1 MIIAID
7 GPAAS
12 GKSTTAIGVAKRLG
26 ITYLDTGAMYRAVT
40 FGLIENDIKFEDS
53 SELDNYLKQIKL
65 KLSETKSGVM
75 LKLDGRNISEE
86 IRSSMVT
93 ENVSE
98 VSALKNV
105 RHAMVLIQRKIAKKN
120 DCILEGRD
128 IGTVVFPNADFKFF
142 LIADE
147 KVRAKRRQND
157 LKKMGEVKSID
168 NVTRDIIKRDYKDS
182 NRKPITNKEIAKR
195 LKISESTVSRIVK
208 NKYIQLPDKLIP
220 LKELLQKKVN
230 KGEEGRDVTPKELR
244 DYISLLISEE
254 NSEKPLSDEKI
265 RTLLSTNHLIK
276 VARRTVTKYREVA
289 GIGSSRTRRTD

>member
-12 GKSTTAIGVAKRLG
+12 GKSTTAIGVAKCLG

-65 KLSETKSGVM
+65 KLSETKSGVK
-75 LKLDGRNISEE
+75 LNLDGRNISKE
-86 IRSSMVT
+86 IRSSKVT

-98 VSALKNV
+98 VSALKSV
-105 RHAMVLIQRKIAKKN
+105 RDSMVLIQRKMAKKN

-128 IGTVVFPNADFKFF
+128 IGTVVFPDADFKFF

-157 LKKMGEVKSID
+157 LKKMGEQKSID

-182 NRKPITNKEIAKR
+182 TRKHSPLIKSENAIIIDTSNLGINKVID
-195 LKISESTVSRIVK
+195 KIVNI
-208 NKYIQLPDKLIP
+208 
-220 LKELLQKKVN
+220 VN
-230 KGEEGRDVTPKELR
+230 KKG
-244 DYISLLISEE
+244 
-254 NSEKPLSDEKI
+254 
-265 RTLLSTNHLIK
+265 H
-276 VARRTVTKYREVA
+276 
-289 GIGSSRTRRTD
+289 

>member
-12 GKSTTAIGVAKRLG
+12 GKSTTAIGVAKCLG

-157 LKKMGEVKSID
+157 LKKIGEQKSID

-182 NRKPITNKEIAKR
+182 TRKHSPLIRSENAIIIDTSKLGINKVID
-195 LKISESTVSRIVK
+195 KIVNI
-208 NKYIQLPDKLIP
+208 
-220 LKELLQKKVN
+220 VN
-230 KGEEGRDVTPKELR
+230 KKG
-244 DYISLLISEE
+244 
-254 NSEKPLSDEKI
+254 
-265 RTLLSTNHLIK
+265 H
-276 VARRTVTKYREVA
+276 
-289 GIGSSRTRRTD
+289 

>member
-65 KLSETKSGVM
+65 RLSETKSGVI
-75 LKLDGRNISEE
+75 LNLDGRNISKE
-86 IRSSMVT
+86 IRSSKVT

-105 RHAMVLIQRKIAKKN
+105 RDSMVLIQRKMAKKN

-157 LKKMGEVKSID
+157 LKKMGEQKSID
-168 NVTRDIIKRDYKDS
+168 NVTRDIIKRDHKDS
-182 NRKPITNKEIAKR
+182 TRKHSPLIKSENAIIIDTSNLGINKVID
-195 LKISESTVSRIVK
+195 KIVNI
-208 NKYIQLPDKLIP
+208 
-220 LKELLQKKVN
+220 VN
-230 KGEEGRDVTPKELR
+230 KKG
-244 DYISLLISEE
+244 
-254 NSEKPLSDEKI
+254 
-265 RTLLSTNHLIK
+265 H
-276 VARRTVTKYREVA
+276 
-289 GIGSSRTRRTD
+289 

>member
-65 KLSETKSGVM
+65 KLSETKSGVK
-75 LKLDGRNISEE
+75 LNLDGRNISKD
-86 IRSSMVT
+86 IRSSKVT

-98 VSALKNV
+98 VSALKSV
-105 RHAMVLIQRKIAKKN
+105 RDSMVLIQRKMAKKN

-128 IGTVVFPNADFKFF
+128 IGTVVFPDADFKFF

-157 LKKMGEVKSID
+157 LKKMGEQKSID

-182 NRKPITNKEIAKR
+182 TRKN
-195 LKISESTVSRIVK
+195 S
-208 NKYIQLPDKLIP
+208 P
-220 LKELLQKKVN
+220 LKKSEDANIIDTSDLGINEVIDKIVNIVN
-230 KGEEGRDVTPKELR
+230 KKG
-244 DYISLLISEE
+244 
-254 NSEKPLSDEKI
+254 
-265 RTLLSTNHLIK
+265 H
-276 VARRTVTKYREVA
+276 
-289 GIGSSRTRRTD
+289 

>member
-65 KLSETKSGVM
+65 KLSETKSGVI
-75 LKLDGRNISEE
+75 LNLDGRNISKE
-86 IRSSMVT
+86 IRSSKVT

-98 VSALKNV
+98 VSALKSV
-105 RHAMVLIQRKIAKKN
+105 RDSMVIIQRKIAKKN

-147 KVRAKRRQND
+147 RSRAKRRQND
-157 LKKMGEVKSID
+157 LKNMGEKKSID
-168 NVTRDIIKRDYKDS
+168 NVIRDINKRDYKDS
-182 NRKPITNKEIAKR
+182 TRKH
-195 LKISESTVSRIVK
+195 S
-208 NKYIQLPDKLIP
+208 P
-220 LKELLQKKVN
+220 LKKSENAIIIDNSNLGINKVIDKIVNIVN
-230 KGEEGRDVTPKELR
+230 KKG
-244 DYISLLISEE
+244 
-254 NSEKPLSDEKI
+254 
-265 RTLLSTNHLIK
+265 H
-276 VARRTVTKYREVA
+276 
-289 GIGSSRTRRTD
+289 

>member
-40 FGLIENDIKFEDS
+40 FGLIKNDIKFEDS

-65 KLSETKSGVM
+65 KLSETKSGVI
-75 LKLDGRNISEE
+75 LNLDGRNVSKE
-86 IRSSMVT
+86 IRSSKVT

-98 VSALKNV
+98 VSALKSV
-105 RHAMVLIQRKIAKKN
+105 RDSMVIIQRKLAKKN

-157 LKKMGEVKSID
+157 LKIMGEKKSIE
-168 NVTRDIIKRDYKDS
+168 NVIKDINKRDNKDS
-182 NRKPITNKEIAKR
+182 TRKHSPLTKSEDAIIIDTSNLGINKVID
-195 LKISESTVSRIVK
+195 KIVNI
-208 NKYIQLPDKLIP
+208 
-220 LKELLQKKVN
+220 VN
-230 KGEEGRDVTPKELR
+230 KKG
-244 DYISLLISEE
+244 
-254 NSEKPLSDEKI
+254 
-265 RTLLSTNHLIK
+265 H
-276 VARRTVTKYREVA
+276 
-289 GIGSSRTRRTD
+289 

>member
-12 GKSTTAIGVAKRLG
+12 GKSTTAIGVAKCLG

-65 KLSETKSGVM
+65 KLSETKSGVI
-75 LKLDGRNISEE
+75 LNLDGRNISKE
-86 IRSSMVT
+86 IRSSKVT

-157 LKKMGEVKSID
+157 LKKMGEQKSID

-182 NRKPITNKEIAKR
+182 NRKHSPLIRSENAIIIDTSNLGINKVID
-195 LKISESTVSRIVK
+195 KIVNI
-208 NKYIQLPDKLIP
+208 
-220 LKELLQKKVN
+220 VN
-230 KGEEGRDVTPKELR
+230 KKG
-244 DYISLLISEE
+244 
-254 NSEKPLSDEKI
+254 
-265 RTLLSTNHLIK
+265 H
-276 VARRTVTKYREVA
+276 
-289 GIGSSRTRRTD
+289 

>member
-12 GKSTTAIGVAKRLG
+12 GKSTTAIGVAKCLG

-65 KLSETKSGVM
+65 KLSETKSGVI
-75 LKLDGRNISEE
+75 LNLDGRNISKE
-86 IRSSMVT
+86 IRSSKVT

-98 VSALKNV
+98 VSALKSV
-105 RHAMVLIQRKIAKKN
+105 RDSMVLIQRKMAKKN

-128 IGTVVFPNADFKFF
+128 IGTVVFPDADFKFF

-157 LKKMGEVKSID
+157 LKKMGEQKSID
-168 NVTRDIIKRDYKDS
+168 NVTTDIIKRDHKDS
-182 NRKPITNKEIAKR
+182 TRKHSPLIKSENAIIIDTSNLDINKVID
-195 LKISESTVSRIVK
+195 KIVNI
-208 NKYIQLPDKLIP
+208 
-220 LKELLQKKVN
+220 VN
-230 KGEEGRDVTPKELR
+230 KKG
-244 DYISLLISEE
+244 
-254 NSEKPLSDEKI
+254 
-265 RTLLSTNHLIK
+265 H
-276 VARRTVTKYREVA
+276 
-289 GIGSSRTRRTD
+289 

>member
-12 GKSTTAIGVAKRLG
+12 GKSTTAIGVAKCLG

-40 FGLIENDIKFEDS
+40 FGLIQNDIKFEDS

-65 KLSETKSGVM
+65 KLSETKSGVI
-75 LKLDGRNISEE
+75 LNLDGRNISKE
-86 IRSSMVT
+86 IRSSKVT

-98 VSALKNV
+98 VSALKSV
-105 RHAMVLIQRKIAKKN
+105 RDSMVLIQRKMAKKN

-128 IGTVVFPNADFKFF
+128 IGTVVFPDADFKFF

-157 LKKMGEVKSID
+157 LKKMGEQKSID

-182 NRKPITNKEIAKR
+182 TRKHSPLIKSENAIIIDTSNLGINKVID
-195 LKISESTVSRIVK
+195 KIVNI
-208 NKYIQLPDKLIP
+208 
-220 LKELLQKKVN
+220 VN
-230 KGEEGRDVTPKELR
+230 KKG
-244 DYISLLISEE
+244 
-254 NSEKPLSDEKI
+254 
-265 RTLLSTNHLIK
+265 H
-276 VARRTVTKYREVA
+276 
-289 GIGSSRTRRTD
+289 

>member
-65 KLSETKSGVM
+65 RLSETKSGVI
-75 LKLDGRNISEE
+75 LNLDGRNISKE
-86 IRSSMVT
+86 IRSSKVT

-105 RHAMVLIQRKIAKKN
+105 RDSMVLIQRKMAKKN

-147 KVRAKRRQND
+147 IVRAKRRQND
-157 LKKMGEVKSID
+157 LKKMGEQKSID
-168 NVTRDIIKRDYKDS
+168 NVTRDIIKRDHKDS
-182 NRKPITNKEIAKR
+182 TRKHSPLIKSENAIIIDTSNLGINKVID
-195 LKISESTVSRIVK
+195 KIVNI
-208 NKYIQLPDKLIP
+208 
-220 LKELLQKKVN
+220 VN
-230 KGEEGRDVTPKELR
+230 KKG
-244 DYISLLISEE
+244 
-254 NSEKPLSDEKI
+254 
-265 RTLLSTNHLIK
+265 H
-276 VARRTVTKYREVA
+276 
-289 GIGSSRTRRTD
+289 

>member
-12 GKSTTAIGVAKRLG
+12 GKSTTAIGVAKCLG

-65 KLSETKSGVM
+65 KLSETKTGVI
-75 LKLDGRNISEE
+75 LNLDGRNISKE
-86 IRSSMVT
+86 IRSSKVT

-98 VSALKNV
+98 VSALKSV
-105 RHAMVLIQRKIAKKN
+105 RDSMVLIQRKMAKKN

-128 IGTVVFPNADFKFF
+128 IGTVVFPDADFKFF
-142 LIADE
+142 LIANE

-157 LKKMGEVKSID
+157 LKKMGEQKSID

-182 NRKPITNKEIAKR
+182 TRKHSPLIKSENAIIIDTSNLDINKVID
-195 LKISESTVSRIVK
+195 KIVNI
-208 NKYIQLPDKLIP
+208 
-220 LKELLQKKVN
+220 VN
-230 KGEEGRDVTPKELR
+230 KKG
-244 DYISLLISEE
+244 
-254 NSEKPLSDEKI
+254 
-265 RTLLSTNHLIK
+265 H
-276 VARRTVTKYREVA
+276 
-289 GIGSSRTRRTD
+289 

>member
-12 GKSTTAIGVAKRLG
+12 GKSTTAIGVAKCLG

-65 KLSETKSGVM
+65 KLSETKSGVI
-75 LKLDGRNISEE
+75 LNLDGRNISKE
-86 IRSSMVT
+86 IRSSKVT

-98 VSALKNV
+98 VSALKSV
-105 RHAMVLIQRKIAKKN
+105 RDSMILIQRKMAKKN

-128 IGTVVFPNADFKFF
+128 IGTVVFPDADFKFF

-157 LKKMGEVKSID
+157 LKKMGEQKSID

-182 NRKPITNKEIAKR
+182 TRKHSPLIKSENAIIIDTSNLGINKVID
-195 LKISESTVSRIVK
+195 KIVNI
-208 NKYIQLPDKLIP
+208 
-220 LKELLQKKVN
+220 VN
-230 KGEEGRDVTPKELR
+230 KKG
-244 DYISLLISEE
+244 
-254 NSEKPLSDEKI
+254 
-265 RTLLSTNHLIK
+265 H
-276 VARRTVTKYREVA
+276 
-289 GIGSSRTRRTD
+289 

>member
-65 KLSETKSGVM
+65 RLSETKSGVI
-75 LKLDGRNISEE
+75 LNLDGRNISKE
-86 IRSSMVT
+86 IRSSKVT

-105 RHAMVLIQRKIAKKN
+105 RDSMVLIQRKMAKKN

-147 KVRAKRRQND
+147 IVRAKRRQND
-157 LKKMGEVKSID
+157 LKKMGEQKSIE
-168 NVTRDIIKRDYKDS
+168 NVTRDIIIRDYKDS
-182 NRKPITNKEIAKR
+182 TRKH
-195 LKISESTVSRIVK
+195 S
-208 NKYIQLPDKLIP
+208 P
-220 LKELLQKKVN
+220 LKKSENANIIDTSDLGINEVIDKIVNIVN
-230 KGEEGRDVTPKELR
+230 KKG
-244 DYISLLISEE
+244 
-254 NSEKPLSDEKI
+254 
-265 RTLLSTNHLIK
+265 H
-276 VARRTVTKYREVA
+276 
-289 GIGSSRTRRTD
+289 

>member
-12 GKSTTAIGVAKRLG
+12 GKSTTAIGVAKCLG

-65 KLSETKSGVM
+65 KLSETKSGVI
-75 LKLDGRNISEE
+75 LNLDGRNVSKE
-86 IRSSMVT
+86 IRSSKVT

-98 VSALKNV
+98 VSALKSV
-105 RHAMVLIQRKIAKKN
+105 RDSMVIIQRKLAKKN

-147 KVRAKRRQND
+147 KSRAKRRQND
-157 LKKMGEVKSID
+157 LKIMGEKKSIE
-168 NVTRDIIKRDYKDS
+168 NVIKDINKRDHKDS
-182 NRKPITNKEIAKR
+182 TRKHSPLTKSEDAIIIDTSNLGINKVID
-195 LKISESTVSRIVK
+195 KIVNI
-208 NKYIQLPDKLIP
+208 
-220 LKELLQKKVN
+220 VN
-230 KGEEGRDVTPKELR
+230 KKG
-244 DYISLLISEE
+244 
-254 NSEKPLSDEKI
+254 
-265 RTLLSTNHLIK
+265 H
-276 VARRTVTKYREVA
+276 
-289 GIGSSRTRRTD
+289 

>member
-12 GKSTTAIGVAKRLG
+12 GKSTTAIGVAKCLG

-65 KLSETKSGVM
+65 KLSETKSGVI
-75 LKLDGRNISEE
+75 LNLDGRNISKE
-86 IRSSMVT
+86 IRSSKVT

-98 VSALKNV
+98 VSALKSV
-105 RHAMVLIQRKIAKKN
+105 RDSMVLIQRKMAKKN

-128 IGTVVFPNADFKFF
+128 IGTVVFPDADFKFF
-142 LIADE
+142 LIANA

-157 LKKMGEVKSID
+157 LKKMGEQKSID

-182 NRKPITNKEIAKR
+182 TRKHSPLIKSENAIIIDTSNLDINKVID
-195 LKISESTVSRIVK
+195 KIVNI
-208 NKYIQLPDKLIP
+208 
-220 LKELLQKKVN
+220 VN
-230 KGEEGRDVTPKELR
+230 KKG
-244 DYISLLISEE
+244 
-254 NSEKPLSDEKI
+254 
-265 RTLLSTNHLIK
+265 H
-276 VARRTVTKYREVA
+276 
-289 GIGSSRTRRTD
+289 